1 MAEDEERRDEPG
13 EVASATSSDKSPPGD
28 AGAGDEVENEA
39 QEPEAENAENLD
51 ASDAQDQV
59 EEFEEAA
66 DASDEP
72 PEPADVDPEVIYGCS
87 YNHSRG
93 QRVIHPTREQW
104 LDVAQQLLADGWNMC
119 VDVTAVDY
127 LTYDADRNLPAD
139 VMPERY
145 EVVASFLSHARRER
159 LRARIQ
165 VPADDARIDS
175 LYTLYP
181 GTDFLER
188 EVYDLMGIAFDG
200 HPDLSR
206 ILMPETWEGHPL
218 RKDYAVGAIPVQ
230 FKAPAQTS

>member
-1 MAEDEERRDEPG
+1 MAEDELTETET
-13 EVASATSSDKSPPGD
+13 ETESAGD
-28 AGAGDEVENEA
+28 AA
-39 QEPEAENAENLD
+39 AEDNADPAVDD
-51 ASDAQDQV
+51 AS
-59 EEFEEAA
+59 
-66 DASDEP
+66 
-72 PEPADVDPEVIYGCS
+72 YGCPVS
-87 YNHSRG
+87 HSRG

-104 LDVAQQLLADGWNMC
+104 LDVATQLLSDGWNMC

-127 LTYDADRNLPAD
+127 SAYAADRKLPAGIS
-139 VMPERY
+139 PERY
-145 EVVASFLSHARRER
+145 EVVVSFVSHARRDR

-181 GTDFLER
+181 GSDFLER

-230 FKAPAQTS
+230 FKAPAQSS

>member
-1 MAEDEERRDEPG
+1 MADDDVNETETDGAGTEVAEDRH
-13 EVASATSSDKSPPGD
+13 
-28 AGAGDEVENEA
+28 
-39 QEPEAENAENLD
+39 AEDNLAEDNLAED
-51 ASDAQDQV
+51 NLAEDNL
-59 EEFEEAA
+59 
-66 DASDEP
+66 
-72 PEPADVDPEVIYGCS
+72 YGCPLS
-87 YNHSRG
+87 HSRG
-93 QRVIHPTREQW
+93 QRVIHPGRGQW

-127 LTYDADRNLPAD
+127 SAFSADRNLPAG
-139 VMPERY
+139 VVPERY
-145 EVVASFLSHARRER
+145 EVVVSFLSHARRER

-165 VPADDARIDS
+165 VPADDPRIDS

-181 GTDFLER
+181 GSDFLER

-230 FKAPAQTS
+230 FKAPAQSS

>member
-1 MAEDEERRDEPG
+1 MGGDEEH
-13 EVASATSSDKSPPGD
+13 D
-28 AGAGDEVENEA
+28 AGAD
-39 QEPEAENAENLD
+39 NAENLD
-51 ASDAQDQV
+51 ASDAPEQV
-59 EEFEEAA
+59 EDFEEAA
-66 DASDEP
+66 DDHEGVEAVGVAAATPSDEVSSD
-72 PEPADVDPEVIYGCS
+72 ADGALYGCA
-87 YNHSRG
+87 YNHSRD

-127 LTYDADRNLPAD
+127 SAYDADRNLPAD
-139 VMPERY
+139 VTPERF
-145 EVVASFLSHARRER
+145 EVVVSFVSHARRER

-181 GTDFLER
+181 GSDFLER